1 MNDVYGGQSP
11 DSLAHGYECERC
23 GHTPTLR
30 ELNRGVCPPCF
41 ARRRAKADAD
51 ASHGKRDAAEVASE

>member
-1 MNDVYGGQSP
+1 MTSDDVYGKRSP
-11 DSLAHGYECERC
+11 DGLAHGYECEGC

-41 ARRRAKADAD
+41 AERRAKARAKADA
-51 ASHGKRDAAEVASE
+51 AQAGT